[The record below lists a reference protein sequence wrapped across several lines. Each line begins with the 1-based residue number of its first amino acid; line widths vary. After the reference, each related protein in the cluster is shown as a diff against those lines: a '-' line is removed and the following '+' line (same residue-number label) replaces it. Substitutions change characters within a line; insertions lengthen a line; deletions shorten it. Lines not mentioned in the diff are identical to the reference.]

1 VCVTAIA
8 DGTASSGGSMILNTP
23 LDGFVT
29 NTQDV
34 RVCGYWLGVV
44 YLLTVAGLTYQAEP
58 STLLA

>member
-1 VCVTAIA
+1 
-8 DGTASSGGSMILNTP
+8 MILNTP